1 MSENLHHSH
10 QGSHSN
16 RILSERAELY
26 SAVASGFFLVFGY
39 AMTFFD
45 VIDTRISIA
54 LFWLSYLFGGFFAVR
69 EAIVKLRHKK
79 FEIDTLMIVAALGA
93 GALGNWA
100 EGALLLVLFSL
111 GHALEEYA
119 MGRAKKAIEA
129 LADIAPKT
137 AHVLRDGRRVEIKV
151 EEVVVGDVVFIK
163 PNERIPVDGFI
174 IKGSSAV
181 NQAPVTGESLPVDKT
196 AVANLEQSLKSFD
209 RVQKESK
216 LFAGTIN
223 GSGVLEVHVTKHSSD
238 TTLARV
244 VRMVAEAQAESSP
257 TQQFT
262 AKIQKYF
269 VPAVLVGVII
279 LLFAYLVIDEPFSS
293 SFYRAMAVLVAASPC
308 ALAISTPSAVL
319 SGIARAGRA
328 GVLIKGGAALENL
341 GQVTAIAFD
350 KTGTLTEGKPIV
362 TDVFA
367 FKGFNDS
374 QLLSLASAVEA
385 ESDHPLARAVVEGA
399 IKKIPNLKQLKATNV
414 ESITGKGIRA
424 TIEGKTVIVGKPALF
439 EEEKSSAPSVENKKL
454 ISELQASGRTMMVV
468 RFENDYVGMIGIMDK
483 PRASSAQAL
492 KELRDTGVKHL
503 VMLSGDNQVVAS
515 AVAKEIGLTEAIGDL
530 LPEDKVASI
539 KKLREKWSKVA
550 MVGDGVNDAPAL
562 ATATVGVAMGAAGS
576 DVALETAD
584 VALMTDD
591 LSQLSFAVG
600 LSRKA
605 SSIIRQNLWVSLGM
619 VIILIPATLTGL
631 GIGPAVVMHEGSTV
645 IVVINALRLLAYKP
659 SL

>member
-1 MSENLHHSH
+1 
-10 QGSHSN
+10 
-16 RILSERAELY
+16 
-26 SAVASGFFLVFGY
+26 
-39 AMTFFD
+39 MTFFD